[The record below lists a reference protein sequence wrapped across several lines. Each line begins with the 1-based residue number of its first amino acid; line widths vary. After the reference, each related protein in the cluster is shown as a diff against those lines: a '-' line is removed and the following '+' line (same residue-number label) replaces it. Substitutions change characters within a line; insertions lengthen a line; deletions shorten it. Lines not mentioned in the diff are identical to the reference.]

1 MNNLFDTFIYEQLQL
16 ILCNTNFFLV
26 FIAVNLAL
34 NPLNMD
40 IVFDG
45 DMATHRSIS
54 AATLNLNGMFIVSA
68 FIIHTSMK
76 KKLNHNLKKSIVLLL

>member
-16 ILCNTNFFLV
+16 ILCNTNFFWV

-54 AATLNLNGMFIVSA
+54 AATLNLNGTFIVSA

-76 KKLNHNLKKSIVLLL
+76 K